1 MCLVM
6 QELHGSGAG
15 LGAVSEG
22 MNGPK
27 LQVWTVWGPPAGSS
41 ILGKM
46 KYTWLDLK
54 LSAVRVGC
62 VEGDLGWPSSL
73 GDPQSKISKDV
84 FLEPSSLS
92 ALSVLVTLLCM
103 LQAVSA
109 VRLQD
114 CCGNR
119 LSLFHLAQ
127 SQGLVWCLAHRAA
140 ASVGWFETTVEPPA
154 SASQSLRHSR
164 SRGCLQRRR
173 R

>member
-1 MCLVM
+1 
-6 QELHGSGAG
+6 
-15 LGAVSEG
+15 
-22 MNGPK
+22 
-27 LQVWTVWGPPAGSS
+27 
-41 ILGKM
+41 M

-140 ASVGWFETTVEPPA
+140 ASVG
-154 SASQSLRHSR
+154 
-164 SRGCLQRRR
+164 
-173 R
+173 